1 MTQTMYDLVWNQADR
16 TPDAVA
22 MMDDITDRQLTYRE
36 LVHELDAIAAGFAAR
51 GIRAGDRV
59 GTCLSNIWEH
69 GLAVL
74 ALTRLGAVP
83 ALINPRLKPEDVARL
98 IELADMKAAIV
109 MPDPALA
116 EAVAAIL
123 PAGAP
128 LLAPGAAGAT
138 GLAEDFAA
146 CRADAAGLP
155 EPDLDRE
162 DPAII
167 FYTSGTTGL
176 PKAVVL
182 AHRTTEPRVLWLATQ
197 GGVRHGPHTRAVGF
211 MPLAHAIGF
220 YGVFLVTLAFGGMY
234 QVVSNFDPAAVV
246 DLIEDRQLTYAF
258 AAPTLYFALSKAPNY
273 DPAKMRSMELVLY
286 GGSTIRED
294 LITHMAETWENVT
307 IRHIYGT
314 TEAMC
319 SAYNPDPAT
328 DGKLDHVALRP
339 GYYTRLRVIKMGGG
353 PDDLVGPG
361 EEGELIVA
369 ADADTIFTEYLG
381 RPDAT
386 AEKKR
391 DGWVYIGDV
400 VTLDERGYFILSGR
414 VDDMIKSG
422 GENIHPADVEAV
434 LLSHP
439 QVEDGTV
446 IGLPDEQW
454 GQIVVGCVV
463 SSNPTKPE
471 ELDAHFK
478 ASPLASFMRPKGYF
492 YCDEVPRNPGNG
504 NVLRRLLREAAQPAR
519 EAGEDAWQPV
529 N

>member
-36 LVHELDAIAAGFAAR
+36 LVDELDAIAAGFAAR
-51 GIRAGDRV
+51 GIGVGDRV
-59 GTCLSNIWEH
+59 GTCLSNVWEH

-83 ALINPRLKPEDVARL
+83 ALINPRLKPDDVAKL
-98 IELADMKAAIV
+98 IELAEMKAAV
-109 MPDPALA
+109 LMPDPALA
-116 EAVAAIL
+116 EAVSNIL
-123 PAGAP
+123 PEGAPVFTAGA
-128 LLAPGAAGAT
+128 AAGP
-138 GLAEDFAA
+138 AEDFAV
-146 CRADAAGLP
+146 CRADPSGLP
-155 EPDLDRE
+155 KPEPGRE

-182 AHRTTEPRVLWLATQ
+182 AHRTTEPRIMWLATQ
-197 GGVRHGPHTRAVGF
+197 GSVLHGPHTRAVGF

-234 QVVSNFDPAAVV
+234 QAVSNFDPAAVV

-258 AAPTLYFALSKAPNY
+258 AAPTLYYALSKAPNY

-294 LITHMAETWENVT
+294 LIAHMAETWENVT

-314 TEAMC
+314 TETMC
-319 SAYNPDPAT
+319 SAYNPDPIK

-339 GYYTRLRVIKMGGG
+339 GYFTRLRVIKMGGE
-353 PDDLVGPG
+353 PDDVVGPG
-361 EEGELIVA
+361 EEGELLVA
-369 ADADTIFTEYLG
+369 ANEDTIFTEYLG

-391 DGWVYIGDV
+391 DGWVWIGDV
-400 VTLDERGYFILSGR
+400 VTLDERGYFTLSGR

-422 GENIHPADVEAV
+422 GENIHPADVESV

-463 SSNPTKPE
+463 SDDPPSAA

-478 ASPLASFMRPKGYF
+478 ASPLAGFMRPKGYF
-492 YCDEVPRNPGNG
+492 FCDEVPRNPGNG

-519 EAGEDAWQPV
+519 EGGDGGWQAIG
-529 N
+529 

>member
-1 MTQTMYDLVWNQADR
+1 MTVQTMYDLIWNQADR

-22 MMDDITDRQLTYRE
+22 MMDDVTDRQLTYRE
-36 LVHELDAIAAGFAAR
+36 LVRELDAIAAGFAAR
-51 GIRAGDRV
+51 GIGKGDRV
-59 GTCLSNIWEH
+59 GTCLTNIWEH

-83 ALINPRLKPEDVARL
+83 ALINPRLRPDDVAKL
-98 IELADMKAAIV
+98 IEQAEMKAAVV

-123 PAGAP
+123 PEGAP
-128 LLAPGAAGAT
+128 LLAPDGTDA
-138 GLAEDFAA
+138 AEDFAA
-146 CRADAAGLP
+146 CRADGSNLP
-155 EPDLDRE
+155 RPDLDRE

-176 PKAVVL
+176 PKAVVM
-182 AHRTTEPRVLWLATQ
+182 AHRTTEPRILWLATQ

-234 QVVSNFDPAAVV
+234 QAVSNFDPAAVV
-246 DLIEDRQLTYAF
+246 DLIEKRKLTYAF
-258 AAPTLYFALSKAPNY
+258 AAPTLYFALYKAPNY
-273 DPAKMRSMELVLY
+273 YPAKMRSMKLVLY
-286 GGSTIRED
+286 GGSTIREE
-294 LITHMAETWENVT
+294 LIGHMAETWENAT

-319 SAYNPDPAT
+319 SAYNPDPV
-328 DGKLDHVALRP
+328 GDHVALRP
-339 GYYTRLRVIKMGGG
+339 GYYTRLRVIKLGGG
-353 PDDLVGPG
+353 PEDVVGPG

-369 ADADTIFTEYLG
+369 ADDDTIFTEYLG

-391 DGWVYIGDV
+391 DGWVRIGDV
-400 VTLDERGYFILSGR
+400 ASLDERGYFILSGR
-414 VDDMIKSG
+414 IDDMIKSG

-434 LLSHP
+434 LLGHP

-446 IGLPDEQW
+446 VGLPDEKW

-463 SSNPTKPE
+463 SKNPPAAE
-471 ELDAHFK
+471 DLNAHFK
-478 ASPLASFMRPKGYF
+478 ASSLAGFMRPKGYF
-492 YCDEVPRNPGNG
+492 FCDEVPRNPGNG

-519 EAGEDAWQPV
+519 ENRDVRWQAV
-529 N
+529 G